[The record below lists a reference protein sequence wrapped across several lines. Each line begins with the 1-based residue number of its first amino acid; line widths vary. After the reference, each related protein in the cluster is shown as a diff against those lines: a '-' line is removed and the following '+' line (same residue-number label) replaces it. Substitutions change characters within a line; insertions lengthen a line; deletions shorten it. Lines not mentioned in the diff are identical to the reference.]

1 MNGSPKR
8 RWFKRRGVVVVALV
22 AALVLAVAAVIAV
35 HNGAARHA
43 SSSSGV
49 TVAPGG
55 FGDGAQPAKLR
66 LPGTGAVTGS
76 SVEVTQSGEASA
88 PSAAPNDL
96 NAALPP
102 LDPTRFLV
110 QTGEMTLYVAK
121 GEVPSAAGKV
131 TVLTDALRGYVL
143 QSYVMSGLDGQKPSA
158 TITVRVPAQ
167 NFQEAIRRMGQ
178 LGEVKALQ
186 TGAED
191 VTGKYVDL
199 NARLAHY
206 RAVERRLLTFLANA
220 TSINQA
226 LAIQQRIDST
236 QLTVEELAGQ
246 VKAMR
251 EQITY
256 GTLSVSITEKPGK
269 TVPPTTKHQTF
280 LAAFVHSVTLLGSAA
295 RALFV
300 ALGAAIPFL
309 ALIAV
314 LGWLGWMAAR
324 RLGLLPPHRG
334 SQSIEVRP

>member
-1 MNGSPKR
+1 MNESPKR
-8 RWFKRRGVVVVALV
+8 RWFKRRGVIVAALV
-22 AALVLAVAAVIAV
+22 VALVLAVAAVIAV
-35 HNGAARHA
+35 HNGAARDA
-43 SSSSGV
+43 TYGGGSS
-49 TVAPGG
+49 A
-55 FGDGAQPAKLR
+55 PAKL
-66 LPGTGAVTGS
+66 LPEETGAVTGS
-76 SVEVTQSGEASA
+76 DVQVRAPGSDTSAS
-88 PSAAPNDL
+88 SAAPTDL
-96 NAALPP
+96 NAALAP
-102 LDPTRFLV
+102 LDPARFLV

-121 GEVPSAAGKV
+121 GQVPSAAGKI
-131 TVLTDALRGYVL
+131 TVLTGALRGYVL
-143 QSYVMSGLDGQKPSA
+143 QSYVMSGVDGQKPSA
-158 TITVRVPAQ
+158 NIVVRVPAE
-167 NFQEAIRRMGQ
+167 NFQEAIRRIGQ

-191 VTGKYVDL
+191 VTGQYVDL
-199 NARLAHY
+199 KARLTHY

-226 LAIQQRIDST
+226 LAIQQRIDNT
-236 QLTVEELAGQ
+236 QLTVERLAGQ
-246 VKAMR
+246 VKAMG

-269 TVPPTTKHQTF
+269 TVAPATKHQTF

>member
-1 MNGSPKR
+1 
-8 RWFKRRGVVVVALV
+8 
-22 AALVLAVAAVIAV
+22 
-35 HNGAARHA
+35 
-43 SSSSGV
+43 
-49 TVAPGG
+49 
-55 FGDGAQPAKLR
+55 
-66 LPGTGAVTGS
+66 
-76 SVEVTQSGEASA
+76 
-88 PSAAPNDL
+88 
-96 NAALPP
+96 
-102 LDPTRFLV
+102 
-110 QTGEMTLYVAK
+110 MTLYVAK
-121 GEVPSAAGKV
+121 GQVPSAAGKI

-143 QSYVMSGLDGQKPSA
+143 QSYVMSGVDGQKPSA

-167 NFQEAIRRMGQ
+167 NFQEAIRRIGQ

-191 VTGKYVDL
+191 VTGQYVDL
-199 NARLAHY
+199 KARLTHY

-226 LAIQQRIDST
+226 LAIQQRIDNT

-269 TVPPTTKHQTF
+269 TVAPATKHQTF

-309 ALIAV
+309 ALIAGAR
-314 LGWLGWMAAR
+314 LAGLDGGQATGPPAAPSRLAKHRGPPLTAGSLPRRDSWRRAAAPEGAAAR
-324 RLGLLPPHRG
+324 RSFPESLPSPTRRTCHRQRAALSPG
-334 SQSIEVRP
+334 SRRRASAAACPTAAPRQRA